1 METRSNLEPRTRR
14 AVSTYIEVMIL
25 MALVLGT
32 SALVY
37 LAATNISASGTGGA
51 SVSISLAAIRQGA
64 DAAVEKVTV
73 ANTGTVTITS
83 FTMTTVGVTSSASCY
98 MSLLNPAIGSTTS
111 PTCSFTGP
119 VSSGNISL
127 PPGQSIIA
135 TVTVDAILFAIGS
148 RYTVLVS
155 AYPAALATAQVVATT
170 A

>member
-1 METRSNLEPRTRR
+1 METRSNLEPRARR
-14 AVSTYIEVMIL
+14 AVSTYVEVMVL

-83 FTMTTVGVTSSASCY
+83 FTMTTVGVTSSAACY
-98 MSLLNPAIGSTTS
+98 TSSSIRHSGRRHRRHAPSPAQYRQEPSASPQGS
-111 PTCSFTGP
+111 P
-119 VSSGNISL
+119 SSR
-127 PPGQSIIA
+127 Q
-135 TVTVDAILFAIGS
+135 
-148 RYTVLVS
+148 
-155 AYPAALATAQVVATT
+155 
-170 A
+170 

>member
-1 METRSNLEPRTRR
+1 LEPRKRA
-14 AVSTYIEVMIL
+14 AVSTYVEVMIL

-37 LAATNISASGTGGA
+37 VAATNLSASETGGA

-64 DAAVEKVTV
+64 DAAIEKVTV

-83 FTMTTVGVTSSASCY
+83 FTITTVGVTSPSSCY
-98 MSLLNPAIGSTTS
+98 LSLLNPATGSATS
-111 PTCSFTGP
+111 GTCSFTAP
-119 VSSGNISL
+119 VTSGNLSL

-135 TVTVDAILFAIGS
+135 TVTVEAILFAIGS
-148 RYTVLVS
+148 RYTVLAN
-155 AYPAALATAQVVATT
+155 AYPAALATAQVVVIT

>member
-14 AVSTYIEVMIL
+14 AVSTYIEVIIL

-37 LAATNISASGTGGA
+37 MAATNFSASETSGA
-51 SVSISLAAIRQGA
+51 SVSVSLTAIRQGA
-64 DAAVEKVTV
+64 DAAIEKVTV

-83 FTMTTVGVTSSASCY
+83 FTITAVGVTSSSSCY
-98 MSLLNPAIGSTTS
+98 LSLLNPAIGATTS
-111 PTCSFTGP
+111 GACSFTGP
-119 VSSGNISL
+119 VTSGAISL

-148 RYTVLVS
+148 RYTVIVN
-155 AYPAALATAQVVATT
+155 AYPAALATAQVVAT
-170 A
+170 AA